1 MGALNGNGYVRGSQW
16 VRGKCGLKDRSPGLL
31 LCFPTSCCCLFSQQM
46 VLSTCCARAEW
57 DPAPGIHSPGSIF
70 GTLVLP
76 TASGATFRNRNGQ
89 VWSVAAFRVLR
100 PT

>member
-46 VLSTCCARAEW
+46 VLSTCCARLGARMVKM
-57 DPAPGIHSPGSIF
+57 DMALPSRSI
-70 GTLVLP
+70 
-76 TASGATFRNRNGQ
+76 
-89 VWSVAAFRVLR
+89 
-100 PT
+100 